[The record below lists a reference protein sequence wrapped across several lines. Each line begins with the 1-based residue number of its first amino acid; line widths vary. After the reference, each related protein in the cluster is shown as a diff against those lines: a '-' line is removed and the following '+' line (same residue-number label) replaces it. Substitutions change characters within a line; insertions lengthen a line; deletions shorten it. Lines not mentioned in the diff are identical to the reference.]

1 MIILTIVGVYT
12 WFQVGRVHKDNNL
25 NVAMALESLVIFNIT
40 TTTKSCKEIFETL
53 FLGLQGAKQ
62 K

>member
-1 MIILTIVGVYT
+1 
-12 WFQVGRVHKDNNL
+12 VHKDNNL

-40 TTTKSCKEIFETL
+40 TTTKSCKEISETL